1 MKINVILRLIL
12 LHFLICVLSISCH
25 KNDDDAKLLLLIVH
39 KLNPLTLW

>member
-25 KNDDDAKLLLLIVH
+25 KNDDDANAVIVDS
-39 KLNPLTLW
+39 PQT